1 MLPHELVIVEIMLL
15 GMGATLLS
23 DLWALF
29 LKSAFNFAPSSMC
42 LVGRWLLHMRE
53 GVFVHKSI
61 ASARQMRHE
70 CSAGWIAHYLI
81 GVTFAVAFV
90 AFAGEGWLHR
100 PALPAALL
108 FGVVT
113 SLAPFFIMQPAFGLG
128 AAASRAAHPL
138 QARIRTLMNHA
149 AFGIGLYLCGLLM
162 QRWL

>member
-1 MLPHELVIVEIMLL
+1 MLASTLPVVTTILIGL
-15 GMGATLLS
+15 GATLLS

-61 ASARQMRHE
+61 ASARQMRYE

-81 GVTFAVAFV
+81 GVIFAVAFV
-90 AFAGEGWLHR
+90 ALAGDGWLHR
-100 PALPAALL
+100 PTLPAALL

-128 AAASRAAHPL
+128 AAASRAANPL
-138 QARIRTLMNHA
+138 QSRIRTLMNHA
-149 AFGIGLYLCGLLM
+149 AFGISLYVCGLLM